1 MFLHRF
7 YILSL
12 IAFQL
17 VCVFEYNNEINF
29 VANYIINNYLKYVA
43 FLSSKTKLVNK

>member
-7 YILSL
+7 YVLSL

-29 VANYIINNYLKYVA
+29 VAYYIVNNYLQYVP
-43 FLSSKTKLVNK
+43 FCHVKQS